1 MKQIVHDNG
10 ETCRSKCNHKI
21 IQSQQWQWQSLSSAK
36 QHLSASSSQTLASLA
51 HHPISQAY
59 GSEHLIWRGE
69 DAGASSSMSTNV
81 VRLEPQVNYS
91 LPGGKTQVIKIVGK
105 HQSTWPVTKL
115 TTKDLSV
122 SRSSHSNIL
131 NLPAKPPFATWSV
144 PASQALQRHLWWPDH
159 SIQSS
164 VHEQHQ
170 NCPHVLRVS
179 LWCLHEALKFVEW
192 IHGRLLTTEAF
203 IAPMEDL
210 SNWLALEDIVPDTH
224 GQSHIGLRELFSM
237 CDSEVGSKF
246 LPKGISRHRPM
257 GLLHIHL
264 EGAQL
269 VEPLQLRQV
278 KISKLYHTLPLTHIL
293 DSSARG
299 TAWLKV
305 SLCMST

>member
-1 MKQIVHDNG
+1 MARDKIDN
-10 ETCRSKCNHKI
+10 ERSFSFTVKSFKHP
-21 IQSQQWQWQSLSSAK
+21 Q
-36 QHLSASSSQTLASLA
+36 SSSQATLCHLKCSCQSGTAKTSLMAGSLHSKQCPWAASEL
-51 HHPISQAY
+51 PSC
-59 GSEHLIWRGE
+59 
-69 DAGASSSMSTNV
+69 
-81 VRLEPQVNYS
+81 PQGFP
-91 LPGGKTQVIKIVGK
+91 LM
-105 HQSTWPVTKL
+105 
-115 TTKDLSV
+115 
-122 SRSSHSNIL
+122 
-131 NLPAKPPFATWSV
+131 PAWG
-144 PASQALQRHLWWPDH
+144 
-159 SIQSS
+159 
-164 VHEQHQ
+164 
-170 NCPHVLRVS
+170 
-179 LWCLHEALKFVEW
+179 LKFVEW

-305 SLCMST
+305 SLCVST